1 MKTEERG
8 DSDTLRRS
16 IMDTVHFIITKGR
29 LLEFSALANTE
40 KGGTPAMTRTII
52 PQKSVSLK
60 FRR

>member
-40 KGGTPAMTRTII
+40 KGGT
-52 PQKSVSLK
+52 S
-60 FRR
+60 